1 MNRPYIETYRPKN
14 FTEVIGIKDLDR
26 LVTLIETPREM
37 PNLLFYGP
45 AGTGKTSVAK
55 IIIDTLAPI
64 DYIRINGS
72 DTTGVDTIRELVYN
86 FMTSMSSQKDK
97 PKIVWIEE
105 FDYMSANAFAALRS
119 MIEQYMKN
127 ARFICTCNYIQK
139 IPEPIQSRFSM
150 FEFKKP
156 EDSFIF
162 VRMRDICDMEGIQVT
177 DEVLKEI
184 VVNGRGDL
192 RTTLNNIQQLSANK
206 LKVISALDL
215 AKLGDLAKE
224 VFTLIMAIEWSKIRY
239 EIPKR
244 YPDYNKLLIELE
256 ELFFNSGLPVG
267 TKAKITELISTGLFE
282 MSFSFDNAICFSA
295 VCSRI
300 IKEI

>member
-1 MNRPYIETYRPKN
+1 MTKPLIEEYRPKN
-14 FTEVIGIKDLDR
+14 FSEVVGVKDLDR
-26 LVTLIETPREM
+26 LSSLMETPQEM

-55 IIIDTLAPI
+55 IIIEELQPI
-64 DYIRINGS
+64 DFIRINGS
-72 DTTGVDTIRELVYN
+72 DTTGVDTIRELVYS
-86 FMTSMSSQKDK
+86 FMTSMSSVKGK

-105 FDYMSANAFAALRS
+105 FDYMSASAFAALRS
-119 MIEQYMKN
+119 MIEQYIKN

-139 IPEPIQSRFSM
+139 IPEPIQSRFSL
-150 FEFKKP
+150 FEFKRAA
-156 EDSFIF
+156 EEHIF
-162 VRMRDICDMEGIQVT
+162 ARIRNVCDMEGIQVT

-184 VVNGRGDL
+184 VISGRGDL
-192 RTTLNNIQQLSANK
+192 RTILNNIQQLSANK

-215 AKLGDLAKE
+215 SKLGDLAKE
-224 VFTLIMAIEWSKIRY
+224 VFALIMAKEWSKIRY

-244 YPDYNKLLIELE
+244 YPDYNKLLVDMED
-256 ELFFNSGLPVG
+256 LFFNSGLPIG
-267 TKAKITELISTGLFE
+267 IKAKITEIISTGLYE
-282 MSFSFDNAICFSA
+282 MSFSFDKNICFSA